1 MSMSLNE
8 LLNYCN
14 SIRKDSNLFIH
25 KSDEYVYLKFIRL
38 LKGVEN
44 TKYLIQLLDIKVYGV
59 IELEVTL
66 KISDLNK
73 INIKKMLDI

>member
-1 MSMSLNE
+1 MRLNE

-14 SIRKDSNLFIH
+14 SIRKDLNLFIY
-25 KSDEYVYLKFIRL
+25 KSDEYVNLKFIKL

-44 TKYLIQLLDIKVYGV
+44 PKYLIQLLDIKVYGV
-59 IELEVTL
+59 VELEITL

-73 INIKKMLDI
+73 INFKKVLDI

>member
-1 MSMSLNE
+1 MSLNE
-8 LLNYCN
+8 LLDYCN

-44 TKYLIQLLDIKVYGV
+44 PKYLIQLLDIKVYGV

-73 INIKKMLDI
+73 INIEKMLDI